1 MDFRQLQYITTVA
14 EYQNIT
20 KAADALFISQSAL
33 SHYIQKAEQEL
44 GIVLFD
50 RSTSPITLTLAGQ
63 HYVETAR
70 RILLENEQLMKVFRD
85 ITHHMTGKLR
95 IGTSRDR
102 ASYTIPRLLPD
113 FARQYPGIEV
123 EVVTESGYQ
132 LTEALRAGKIDLVL
146 LPVYKSESFP
156 GIETRKIY
164 SEELIFAAREGY
176 VTPKQRVPG
185 HPGSIDLKK
194 CKDMPFFL
202 LFQEH
207 RSRYAINALFRAHR
221 IKPPVKMEFSSN
233 ITSYW
238 MASTGMGVTIIPYL
252 TTRLT
257 RCEQPMELFS
267 IGAEPITWD
276 VQVWTRKNAYLGQP
290 ERDLI
295 ELAKG
300 IFQREML

>member
-14 EYQNIT
+14 EYRNIT
-20 KAADALFISQSAL
+20 RAADALFISQSAL

-50 RSTSPITLTLAGQ
+50 RSTTPISLTLAGQ
-63 HYVETAR
+63 HYVDTAR

-102 ASYTIPRLLPD
+102 ASYMIPRLLPE
-113 FARQYPGIEV
+113 FAALYPGIEV
-123 EVVTESGYQ
+123 EVFTESGYQ

-146 LPVYKSESFP
+146 LPVYKSETFQ
-156 GIETRKIY
+156 GIETQNIY
-164 SEELIFAAREGY
+164 SEELIFAAKAGMI
-176 VTPKQRVPG
+176 TPGQRIKG
-185 HPGSIDLKK
+185 HPHSINLKK
-194 CKDMPFFL
+194 CGDIPFFL

-207 RSRYAINALFRAHR
+207 RSRYAINALFRSHR
-221 IKPPVKMEFSSN
+221 IKPPVRMEFSSN
-233 ITSYW
+233 ITCYW
-238 MASTGMGVTIIPYL
+238 MASTGMGATIVPYL

-257 RCEQPMELFS
+257 KCEQEMELFS
-267 IGAEPITWD
+267 LDAEPVTWD

-295 ELAKG
+295 EIARKM
-300 IFQREML
+300 FRREML

>member
-14 EYQNIT
+14 EYRNIT

-50 RSTSPITLTLAGQ
+50 RSTTPISLTLAGQ

-102 ASYTIPRLLPD
+102 ASYTIPRLLPA
-113 FARQYPGIEV
+113 FAGQYPGIEV

-146 LPVYKSESFP
+146 LPVYKSETFQ
-156 GIETRKIY
+156 GIETQKIY
-164 SEELIFAAREGY
+164 SEELIFAAKAGTISPE
-176 VTPKQRVPG
+176 QRISG
-185 HPGSIDLKK
+185 HPGCIDLKK
-194 CKDMPFFL
+194 CKDIPFFL

-207 RSRYAINALFRAHR
+207 RSRYAINALFRSHR
-221 IKPPVKMEFSSN
+221 IKPPVRMEFASN
-233 ITSYW
+233 ITCYW
-238 MASTGMGVTIIPYL
+238 MASTGMGVTIVPYL

-257 RCEQPMELFS
+257 SCEQEIELLS
-267 IGAEPITWD
+267 LDTEPVTWD
-276 VQVWTRKNAYLGQP
+276 VEVWTRKNAYLGQP

-295 ELAKG
+295 ELARG
-300 IFQREML
+300 MFRREML

>member
-14 EYQNIT
+14 EFGNIT

-33 SHYIQKAEQEL
+33 SHYIQKTEQEL
-44 GIVLFD
+44 GITLFD
-50 RSTSPITLTLAGQ
+50 RSTTPITLTLAGQ
-63 HYVETAR
+63 HYTETAR

-102 ASYTIPRLLPD
+102 ASYTIPRLLPA
-113 FARQYPGIEV
+113 FAARYPGIEV
-123 EVVTESGYQ
+123 EVFTESGYQ
-132 LTEALRAGKIDLVL
+132 LTEALRAGKIDLVI

-156 GIETRKIY
+156 GIETRKLY
-164 SEELIFAAREGY
+164 SEELIFAAKEGFI
-176 VTPKQRVPG
+176 TPEQRIPG
-185 HPGSIDLKK
+185 LGNCINLKK
-194 CKDMPFFL
+194 CRDLPFFL
-202 LFQEH
+202 LYQEH
-207 RSRYAINALFRAHR
+207 RSRYAINSLFRANH

-257 RCEQPMELFS
+257 HCEQPMELFS
-267 IGAEPITWD
+267 LDAEPVTWD
-276 VQVWTRKNAYLGQP
+276 VQAWSRKNAYLGQP

-295 ELAKG
+295 DLARSM
-300 IFQREML
+300 FQREML